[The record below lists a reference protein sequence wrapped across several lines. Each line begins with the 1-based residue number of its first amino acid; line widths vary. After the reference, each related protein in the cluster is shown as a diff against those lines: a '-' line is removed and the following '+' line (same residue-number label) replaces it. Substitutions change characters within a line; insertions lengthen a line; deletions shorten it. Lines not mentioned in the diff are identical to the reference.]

1 MNFLPFIVITI
12 LVSITLLALAIGSF
26 SWGILGDRVG
36 RRRALVS
43 ALSVAGLFSA
53 VATFMPTYGTFMTA
67 RYLQMLHPIFFFFI
81 SNILRFCSGLG
92 IAGAVPLTFS
102 YLAETCPRA
111 TRTRY
116 TGLLHAFWPIGA
128 IITSSFA
135 HFTLPTNGAE
145 TVLDN
150 QEHWSSWH
158 KFLLLS
164 ILPIILCLIGLIW
177 TSESPRYLLEAS
189 REVEALEVYQRLH
202 RLNKVSTQ
210 YGLTELELPSRN
222 AYREQPTNPSTNVF
236 HHGFETV
243 GE

>member
-1 MNFLPFIVITI
+1 
-12 LVSITLLALAIGSF
+12 
-26 SWGILGDRVG
+26 
-36 RRRALVS
+36 
-43 ALSVAGLFSA
+43 
-53 VATFMPTYGTFMTA
+53 MPTYGTFMTA
-67 RYLQMLHPIFFFFI
+67 RYPQKKHITTTLLPQIKT
-81 SNILRFCSGLG
+81 SRFCSGLG

-116 TGLLHAFWPIGA
+116 TGLLHSFWPIGA
-128 IITSSFA
+128 LITSTIA

-158 KFLLLS
+158 KFL
-164 ILPIILCLIGLIW
+164 ILNIVPILFCLIGLIW

-202 RLNKVSTQ
+202 RLNKARTQ
-210 YGLTELELPSRN
+210 YGLTELELPGRS
-222 AYREQPTNPSTNVF
+222 AYRERPISPSTNVF
-236 HHGFETV
+236 SHGIETV
-243 GE
+243 I